1 MVSERQNP
9 PVYRNYWRLPIMNTS
24 APVKKSP
31 LTFFVLVFVLAL
43 PFWLLGALAGGLTKA
58 LPINLPISALGLVC
72 PITAALILRYRE
84 HKSRGI
90 KQLLG
95 RVFDLQR
102 TRQKIWYVPA
112 ILLMPAIMILS
123 YVVMRLTGLPLPEP
137 HIPFLAI
144 PIFFLVFFIGA
155 IGEEVGWS
163 GYAIDPLQ
171 DRWGAFQASLI
182 LGGVWAIWHIVPY
195 IQTHNGPAWIA
206 WQCIGTVGARV
217 LIVWLYNNT
226 GKSVFVTILF
236 HAMLN
241 VSEFLFPNYGSHYDP
256 AITGIIIIITAAIV
270 TFFWGT
276 KTLARY
282 RYARPQTSHVEERDA
297 HPQAS

>member
-1 MVSERQNP
+1 
-9 PVYRNYWRLPIMNTS
+9 MNMS
-24 APVKKSP
+24 ASVKQSP

-58 LPINLPISALGLVC
+58 LPINLPITALGFVC
-72 PITAALILRYRE
+72 PMTAAVILRYRE
-84 HKSRGI
+84 QQSRGV

-95 RVFDLQR
+95 RVFDLKR
-102 TRQKIWYVPA
+102 TRQKLWYVPA
-112 ILLMPAIMILS
+112 ILFMPIIMVLS
-123 YVVMRLTGLPLPEP
+123 YVVLRLRGVPLPEP
-137 HIPFLAI
+137 YIPLLAI

-171 DRWGAFQASLI
+171 DRWGAFIASLI
-182 LGGVWAIWHIVPY
+182 LGGVEAIWHLVPY
-195 IQTHNGPAWIA
+195 IQTHISPAWIA
-206 WQCIGTVGARV
+206 WQSMRTVGFRV

-226 GKSVFVTILF
+226 GKSVFVAILF
-236 HAMLN
+236 HTMFN

-256 AITGIIIIITAAIV
+256 ASTVILITITAAIV
-270 TFFWGT
+270 TFFWGA

-282 RYARPQTSHVEERDA
+282 RYARPQASHEDGSPV
-297 HPQAS
+297 